1 TPTEGVA
8 SMSHDKSVLI
18 TGGTGFIGSHLARK
32 LVREGQEVILF
43 DLYPNPRA
51 ILDIKDQ
58 VRVIEGDVAD
68 YNAIVD
74 AIDEYNIG
82 SVIHTAAMLSVA
94 AATELRTAYNVNID
108 GTFNILEAC
117 RVKGVDKVVFIS
129 SLAAFGPKSPFPFHE
144 TTYREPASFY
154 GVSKVC
160 GEVLGTFYHHTHGLD
175 FRCVR
180 LAVVIGP
187 GRRGKGATVS
197 FSKFVEDVVLQKPGI
212 ILVPDYT
219 VLPIIHVEDATNLL
233 LALWKADSVD
243 KRILMSGGVPI
254 AIEEF
259 VSQVK
264 YLVPDADVRYQE
276 DSMVEEVAET
286 WTLLTTMLVQ
296 QGQEKVYREIEDIG
310 WNLTIDDVEKIAA
323 HFVDEVKNNRDMYA
337 SY

>member
-1 TPTEGVA
+1 
-8 SMSHDKSVLI
+8 MSHGESVLI

-32 LVREGQEVILF
+32 LVRDGHEVVLF
-43 DLYPNPRA
+43 DLYPNPHGIA
-51 ILDIKDQ
+51 DITDQ
-58 VRVIEGDVAD
+58 VSVLVGDVAD
-68 YNAIVD
+68 SKAIAD
-74 AIDEYNIG
+74 AIDQYKIG

-117 RVKGVDKVVFIS
+117 RVKGVEKVVFLS
-129 SLAAFGPKSPFPFHE
+129 SLAAFGPNSPFPFHE

-197 FSKFVEDVVLQKPGI
+197 FSKFVEDVVLQRPGI

-264 YLVPDADVRYQE
+264 KLVPDADVRYQE
-276 DSMVEEVAET
+276 DPTVEEVAGT

-296 QGQEKVYREIEDIG
+296 QGQEKVYREIDDIG
-310 WNLTIDDVEKIAA
+310 WKLTIDDAEKLAT
-323 HFVDEVKNNRDMYA
+323 HFVDEVRTNRDMYE

>member
-1 TPTEGVA
+1 
-8 SMSHDKSVLI
+8 MSHGESVLI

-32 LVREGQEVILF
+32 LVRDEQEVVLF
-43 DLYPNPRA
+43 DLYPNPHSIA
-51 ILDIKDQ
+51 DIKDH
-58 VRVIEGDVAD
+58 VNVLEGDVAD
-68 YNAIVD
+68 YKAITD
-74 AIDEYNIG
+74 AIDQYKIT

-117 RVKGVDKVVFIS
+117 RVKGVEKVVFLS
-129 SLAAFGPKSPFPFHE
+129 SLAAFGPNSPFPFHE

-197 FSKFVEDVVLQKPGI
+197 FSKFVEDVVLQRPGI

-233 LALWKADSVD
+233 LALWKANSVD

-259 VSQVK
+259 VSRVK
-264 YLVPDADVRYQE
+264 KLVPDADVRYQE
-276 DSMVEEVAET
+276 DSTVEEVAGT

-296 QGQEKVYREIEDIG
+296 QGQEKVYREIDDIG
-310 WNLTIDDVEKIAA
+310 WKLTIDDAEKLAT
-323 HFVDEVKNNRDMYA
+323 HFVDEVRTNRDMYE

>member
-1 TPTEGVA
+1 
-8 SMSHDKSVLI
+8 MSHRKPVLI

-32 LVREGQEVILF
+32 LVREGQEVVLF
-43 DLYPNPRA
+43 DLYPNPHGIA
-51 ILDIKDQ
+51 DIKDQ
-58 VRVIEGDVAD
+58 VRVVEGDVAD
-68 YNAIVD
+68 YSEVAD
-74 AIDEYNIG
+74 MIDQYKIG

-94 AATELRTAYNVNID
+94 AATELRTAYNANID

-117 RVKGVDKVVFIS
+117 RVKGVEKVVFLS
-129 SLAAFGPKSPFPFHE
+129 SLAVFGPNSPFPFHE

-160 GEVLGTFYHHTHGLD
+160 GEVMGTFYHHTHGLD

-197 FSKFVEDVVLQKPGI
+197 FSKFVEDVVLKKPGI

-233 LALWKADSVD
+233 LALWKAGSVD
-243 KRILMSGGVPI
+243 KRILMSGGVPV
-254 AIEEF
+254 AIQEF

-264 YLVPDADVRYQE
+264 KLVPDADVQYKE
-276 DSMVEEVAET
+276 DSMVEEVAGT

-296 QGQEKVYREIEDIG
+296 QGQEKVYREIDDIG
-310 WNLTIDDVEKIAA
+310 WKLTIDDVEKLAA
-323 HFVDEVKNNRDMYA
+323 HFVDEVRNNRDMYA